1 MSCPGEY
8 GVMISNL
15 KNADREVMKEK
26 AISLYSKEN
35 GKVRDRSK
43 GGKRS
48 HFPHPI

>member
-15 KNADREVMKEK
+15 KNADRGNERESNLSV
-26 AISLYSKEN
+26 LKEN

-43 GGKRS
+43 GGKRF